1 MWNSGYVYVG
11 NALCCMEKIAVETST
26 FMMNDSKAYDI
37 INARKPKKVSSILSF
52 EWDEKKNQANIKKHG
67 ISFEI
72 AMRVFSDENRLEDY
86 DEAHSIDED
95 RYISIGMVRDI
106 LYVVYTDRG
115 EAIRI
120 ISARLADK
128 DERSRYYEQFR

>member
-1 MWNSGYVYVG
+1 M
-11 NALCCMEKIAVETST
+11 ETST